1 MVKDRRL
8 HNTVI
13 NDGHAEKR
21 YRATFHQAAI
31 GIAHTT
37 ADSTLLDVNPALS
50 AMLGY
55 ARDELLRMRLADLR
69 SPSENSTGPVEAAVG
84 RLLSGEIRA
93 HASTE
98 QYCHKSGAAVWVQR
112 TVSVASRSGQP
123 YLIHF

>member
-13 NDGHAEKR
+13 NDGHAEQR

-31 GIAHTT
+31 GIAHTA

-55 ARDELLRMRLADLR
+55 ARDELVQMRLADLR
-69 SPSENSTGPVEAAVG
+69 LPDENPAGPVEALVD
-84 RLLSGEIRA
+84 RLLSGEIKA
-93 HASTE
+93 HAGTE
-98 QYCHKSGAAVWVQR
+98 QYRHKSGATVWVRR
-112 TVSVASRSGQP
+112 TVS
-123 YLIHF
+123 

>member
-8 HNTVI
+8 HSTVV

-31 GIAHTT
+31 GIAHTS
-37 ADSTLLDVNPALS
+37 ADSTLIDVNPALS

-55 ARDELLRMRLADLR
+55 AHDEFVQMRLGDLR
-69 SPSENSTGPVEAAVG
+69 LLDEKVAGSGEGSVD
-84 RLLSGEIRA
+84 RLLSGEIKA

-98 QYCHKSGAAVWVQR
+98 QYRHKSGAAVWVRR
-112 TVSVASRSGQP
+112 TVSVA
-123 YLIHF
+123 